1 MSNMV
6 SSAVAMAKS
15 PRFFTEIS
23 ASLNF
28 IRRQDSKPAFQSSA
42 LTGGAPKYLYDTEA
56 HTVTISDMREIAE
69 DLSVDREGFELLHHA
84 TAVKDLYDDDS
95 VEQAYLPEIEALL
108 RSRFG
113 ASQVAIF
120 DVTRRSDSRAGANNP
135 DGSRGP
141 ARQLHVDYTAK
152 SGPQRVKDILG
163 EDEAARL
170 TASGARII
178 QINVWRPIRG
188 PVERSPLAL
197 ADAATTRQ
205 EDLVATDQIFPDR
218 VGEIYNVAHAPSQR
232 WYYAPQMTADEVL
245 LIKGWDSLDDGRARF
260 TPHSAFHLPDT
271 HEDAPARE
279 SIEVRTFVIVEE
291 NSETIRGTAFGLTA

>member
-1 MSNMV
+1 MNHNV
-6 SSAVAMAKS
+6 SSALLTARS
-15 PRFFTEIS
+15 PRPVAEIS

-28 IRRQDSKPAFQSSA
+28 IRRQDNKPVFHSSA
-42 LTGGAPKYLYDTEA
+42 LTGGKPKYFYDTEA

-84 TAVKDLYDDDS
+84 TAVKDLYDDDT
-95 VEQAYLPEIEALL
+95 VERAYLPEIEALL
-108 RSRFG
+108 RKKFS
-113 ASQVAIF
+113 ASQVVIF
-120 DVTRRSDSRAGANNP
+120 DVTRRSDGGVGARNP
-135 DGSRGP
+135 EGLRGP
-141 ARQLHVDYTAK
+141 ASQLHVDYTTK

-197 ADAATTRQ
+197 ADAASTRQ
-205 EDLVATDQIFPDR
+205 EDLIATDQIFPDR

-232 WYYAPQMTADEVL
+232 WYYAPRMTADEVL

-260 TPHSAFHLPDT
+260 TPHGAFHLSET
-271 HEDAPARE
+271 RENAPARE
-279 SIEVRTFVIVEE
+279 SIEVRTLVIVEE
-291 NSETIRGTAFGLTA
+291 NSETIRETAFGLNA

>member
-1 MSNMV
+1 MNHNV
-6 SSAVAMAKS
+6 SSALLTARS
-15 PRFFTEIS
+15 PRPVAEIS

-28 IRRQDSKPAFQSSA
+28 IRRQDNKPVFHSSA
-42 LTGGAPKYLYDTEA
+42 LTGGKPKYFYDTEA

-84 TAVKDLYDDDS
+84 TAVKDLYDDDT
-95 VEQAYLPEIEALL
+95 VERAYLPEIEALL
-108 RSRFG
+108 RKKFS
-113 ASQVAIF
+113 ASQVVIF
-120 DVTRRSDSRAGANNP
+120 DVTRRSDGGVGARNP
-135 DGSRGP
+135 EGLRGP
-141 ARQLHVDYTAK
+141 ASQLHVDYTTK

-197 ADAATTRQ
+197 ADAASTRQ
-205 EDLVATDQIFPDR
+205 EDLIATDQIFPDR
-218 VGEIYNVAHAPSQR
+218 VGEIYNVAHGPSQR
-232 WYYAPQMTADEVL
+232 WYYAPRMTTNEVL

-260 TPHSAFHLPDT
+260 TPHSAFNTPETRDN
-271 HEDAPARE
+271 APARE
-279 SIEVRTFVIVEE
+279 SIEVRTLVIVEE
-291 NSETIRGTAFGLTA
+291 NSETI